1 MPSFKQLIHP
11 RISVGIIALN
21 EESYLPDMLSCIEA
35 QDYPHERIQLLL
47 IDSGSHDST
56 PALME
61 KFAQEAKNF
70 ESVITL
76 PNPGKTL
83 PHGWNVFL
91 AHATGEVLVRVDA
104 HARIAQN
111 FLSSVVEVLQED
123 EAVAGGPRPTIVP
136 PNASNWQRVLHAAE
150 ESLFGASIAKY
161 RSGAKANDGDAP
173 ADPQY
178 TSSVFHPGY
187 RRCVIEDVGYFN
199 EDLTRTEDNDYSYR
213 IRKAG
218 YKIRFDS
225 RIYSEQII
233 RPSLSAMA
241 KQKHA
246 NGYWIGRTLFIQP
259 GCIEI
264 YHLVPAAFVGA
275 MIGGIMLALFGM
287 SIPLFLLLGSYALA
301 DLALSL
307 LSLLSI
313 KPLTPAS
320 ICLPLI
326 FPILHISYGIGT
338 WRGIISGAARSILH
352 LLKKGQ

>member
-1 MPSFKQLIHP
+1 MPSFKQLINP

-61 KFAQEAKNF
+61 KFAQKAKSF

-76 PNPGKTL
+76 PNPGKTP

-91 AHATGEVLVRVDA
+91 THATGEILVRVDA
-104 HARIAQN
+104 HARIPQN
-111 FLSSVVEVLQED
+111 FLSSIVEVLQED

-161 RSGAKANDGDAP
+161 RGKDSSSPSA
-173 ADPQY
+173 PQY
-178 TSSVFHPGY
+178 VQSVFHPGY
-187 RRCVIEDVGYFN
+187 RKEIVDEVGFFN

-233 RPSLSAMA
+233 RPCLSAMA

-275 MIGGIMLALFGM
+275 IIGGITLALFGM

-301 DLALSL
+301 DIALSL

-313 KPLTPAS
+313 KPLTLKS

-338 WRGIISGAARSILH
+338 WRGIISGAARSILR
-352 LLKKGQ
+352 LLKKGR